1 VNEEPGTHRMM
12 GMPPKK
18 RKPGHN
24 IVVYDTETMGLNG
37 HLPVFGCAVDLET
50 GERGHFFDM
59 AALRSWIESRAPCT
73 AYAHNGSTFDISGI
87 LTIEERYEAEKIAS
101 GTKIFSLKHNGV
113 DYRDSKHI
121 FPMTL
126 SQIASSVGMEKGY
139 TPDIFTKWDGE
150 CEITMED
157 VTQEMIDY
165 CYLDCEILAEA
176 LRRFRSLYAS
186 LVDREPSEIDLPL
199 TTAGSAYRAW
209 CARYWP
215 EHWTFRSSKGTIRPY
230 VKCRKRFNEYL
241 GRCEVG
247 GMTRLLNTH
256 IHPPGTMIREPLI
269 CYDINSS
276 YPAQMRDMPFPDMK
290 SMNMVGATLP
300 ALMSELRRTDR
311 VCIAN
316 LRLRAVSPDAYLGA
330 PNIDDEGRRDWNQR
344 SFDGWMCEP
353 EIRFLIENGWE
364 VSSIST
370 IMSCRAIN
378 PFASFIQDMYDLRLR
393 LRDEGDPRHHMVKLI
408 MNSLFGGFGIKPKPK
423 RIEGSRIQELQDQDD
438 YDDLLA
444 SGEIELRYYD
454 GLKAEWPFILD
465 HREMSKVPMRQ
476 FFGFSSFVLSY
487 GRVALGRGI
496 IAAGEHGVYTDTD
509 SVWLRASGRER
520 FESMIPIGDE
530 LGQWKLETSEPYG
543 SGVFYEPKAYTLF
556 KHDGSR
562 GYVRHKGVQVKDDEG
577 NWLPN
582 AGDLS
587 KKQTSRRVV
596 SYYTALRHGLTAGSL
611 HVVEK
616 KSRRFYQET

>member
-1 VNEEPGTHRMM
+1 LNEKPGTHRMM

-18 RKPGHN
+18 RKPSHN
-24 IVVYDTETMGLNG
+24 YFVYDTETMGLNG
-37 HLPVFGCAVDLET
+37 NLPVFGCVVNVET
-50 GERGHFFDM
+50 RERFVSFDM
-59 AALRSWIESRAPCT
+59 RVLREYMEKRAPCT
-73 AYAHNGSTFDISGI
+73 AWAHNGNSFDISGI
-87 LTIEERYEAEKIAS
+87 LTIEERYEAEKISS

-121 FPMTL
+121 FPMSL
-126 SQIASSVGMEKGY
+126 SQLAKSVGMEKGY
-139 TPDIFTKWDGE
+139 TPDIFTQWDGTY
-150 CEITMED
+150 EITEDD
-157 VTQEMIDY
+157 VTQDMIDY
-165 CYLDCEILAEA
+165 CYLDCDILAEA
-176 LRRFRSLYAS
+176 IDRFRSLYAEM
-186 LVDREPSEIDLPL
+186 VNRNPMEIDLPL
-199 TTAGSAYRAW
+199 TTAGSSYRAW
-209 CARYWP
+209 CAKYWP
-215 EHWTFRSSKGTIRPY
+215 EHWTFRSSEGKIRPF
-230 VKCRKRFNEYL
+230 VRCQKRYNDLF
-241 GRCEVG
+241 GKCEVG

-256 IHPPGTMIREPLI
+256 IHPPGTIIREPLI

-290 SMNMVGATLP
+290 SINMVGATVNS
-300 ALMSELRRTDR
+300 LMYEIERTDR
-311 VCIAN
+311 VCVAN
-316 LRLRAVSPDAYLGA
+316 LNLRAVSPDAYLGA
-330 PNIDDEGRRDWNQR
+330 PNIDDDKRRNWNQR
-344 SFDGWMCEP
+344 SFEGWMCEP

-364 VSSIST
+364 VESVSN
-370 IMSCRAIN
+370 IMSARAMN
-378 PFASFIQDMYDLRLR
+378 PFGAFVQDMYDLRIK
-393 LRDEGDPRHHMVKLI
+393 LRDEGDPRHHMVKLCL
-408 MNSLFGGFGIKPKPK
+408 NSLFGGFGIKPKPK
-423 RIEGSRIQELQDQDD
+423 RIEGSRIQQLQEQDD
-438 YDDLLA
+438 YEYLL
-444 SGEIELRYYD
+444 STDQIELRYYD

-509 SVWLRASGRER
+509 SVWLRAEGRER

-530 LGQWKLETSEPYG
+530 LGQWKLETPEPYG